1 MVGGNFIKKRV
12 LFIVNPVSGAGK
24 QGRIELLLSE
34 KLDIGK
40 FDYRVVYTERPGHA
54 TELSRMAAAEGTD
67 IVVAVGGDGTVNE
80 TAAGL
85 IGMQTAMGII
95 PAGSGNGLSRH
106 LHIPMKISGAIEV
119 INRDKIVSIDTATLN
134 DQVFVNVA
142 GVGFDALVARKFAKA
157 GKRGFATYFR
167 ITAHE
172 YKDYKPRK
180 YVLTIDGKVIK
191 RRALLVSFANSS
203 QFGNNTSIDSNASL
217 DDGLIDVC
225 IVGKVPFWKT
235 GFLAPLLFIGKFDQ
249 TRYVEIIRAKEVQ
262 LVRKKGKSIH
272 LDGDPKKM
280 GKSLT
285 MKINPL
291 SLKVLGP

>member
-1 MVGGNFIKKRV
+1 MKGEKYQA

-24 QGRIELLLSE
+24 QGRVEKLLSD
-34 KLDIGK
+34 KLDHQRY
-40 FDYRVVYTERPGHA
+40 DYRVVYTEKPGHA
-54 TELSRMAAAEGTD
+54 TELSRMAAAEGMD
-67 IVVAVGGDGTVNE
+67 VVVAVGGDGTVNE

-85 IGMQTAMGII
+85 IGSATAMGIL

-106 LHIPMKISGAIEV
+106 LHIPMRLSGAIAV
-119 INRDKIVSIDTATLN
+119 INRAKIVKIDTATLN

-167 ITAHE
+167 ITANA
-172 YKDYKPRK
+172 YKGYKPRK
-180 YVLTIDGKVIK
+180 YVLTIDGKEYK
-191 RRALLVSFANSS
+191 RRALFVSFANSS
-203 QFGNNTSIDSNASL
+203 QFGNNTSVDSNASL

-225 IVGKVPFWKT
+225 IVGKIPFWKT

-262 LVRKKGKSIH
+262 LIRKKGKNAH

-280 GKSLT
+280 GKALT

-291 SLKVLGP
+291 SLKVIAP